1 MANIDTVVRVCEA
14 LTEED
19 ADKARVIAR
28 KEWPFDPIQK
38 PQRRLTQR
46 QLVAL
51 WERDGYT
58 DRYTGDYLVYPG
70 ALRMLSVLMPDEFP
84 YHPNGKT
91 DECHFIHWEMYPSH
105 DHVIPIARGGADEM
119 DNIVTTSMLHNQI
132 KANWL
137 LDEIGWELKAPGD
150 EQDWDGMKGWFLDQ
164 CEKHSQLVAND
175 TAIRRWRSLL
185 ST

>member
-58 DRYTGDYLVYPG
+58 DRYRIRVW
-70 ALRMLSVLMPDEFP
+70 SVMIRLYFPHHPD
-84 YHPNGKT
+84 
-91 DECHFIHWEMYPSH
+91 
-105 DHVIPIARGGADEM
+105 
-119 DNIVTTSMLHNQI
+119 
-132 KANWL
+132 
-137 LDEIGWELKAPGD
+137 
-150 EQDWDGMKGWFLDQ
+150 
-164 CEKHSQLVAND
+164 
-175 TAIRRWRSLL
+175 
-185 ST
+185 